1 MGVGRENVKMSSRCS
16 PSSRA
21 PRTCSSISTE
31 FLFCLS
37 ICSLFPGVVSWPTPS
52 VVPCVMTNCAPPLP
66 CFPLLS
72 PGPSPPLPAPPL
84 PCPPPPTLS
93 PMALFLNRL
102 ASSVVLSSD
111 FCGSQLDAAMARVT
125 LLEKVIKDSG
135 LRVP

>member
-1 MGVGRENVKMSSRCS
+1 MLVDFHRISVLPLHLLLISGSCVLADTQRCTV
-16 PSSRA
+16 RYDEL
-21 PRTCSSISTE
+21 R
-31 FLFCLS
+31 
-37 ICSLFPGVVSWPTPS
+37 
-52 VVPCVMTNCAPPLP
+52 PPLP